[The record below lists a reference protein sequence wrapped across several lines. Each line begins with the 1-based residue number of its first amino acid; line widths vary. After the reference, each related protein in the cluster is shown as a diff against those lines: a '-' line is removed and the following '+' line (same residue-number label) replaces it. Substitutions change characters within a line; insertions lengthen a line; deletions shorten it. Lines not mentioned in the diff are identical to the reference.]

1 MALLYIVYHA
11 TLQHTHT
18 IFESEQEAI
27 DEIEKNITRESIA
40 KVKVKAKGKGN
51 AKAKGNVKAE
61 AEDEDE
67 DEDDNCGTDAGVAA
81 AVAAAIGGAWSYRV
95 VAMGTPFSPTIAA
108 ADPDTRAFV
117 DQQFVRAEF
126 VQCEPRHPCH
136 LELIAHVVG
145 SSASDVADRLQ
156 PYRRS
161 MAVHRLTR
169 RAENAV
175 LDDLHICA
183 FLYSITIYLC
193 VAAGTS
199 AMYSIA
205 RTPTS
210 AQTNRSVVI
219 LREGCKFSL
228 LQRQKTTANENKHGK
243 MK

>member
-1 MALLYIVYHA
+1 MGLIFYLPQSYKKQREQMALLYIVYHA

-27 DEIEKNITRESIA
+27 EEIEKNINRESVA
-40 KVKVKAKGKGN
+40 KAKVKAKS
-51 AKAKGNVKAE
+51 KAKCKAE
-61 AEDEDE
+61 SEVEGEDE
-67 DEDDNCGTDAGVAA
+67 G
-81 AVAAAIGGAWSYRV
+81 VAAAIGGAWSYRV
-95 VAMGTPFSPTIAA
+95 VAMGTPFIATVEA

-117 DQQFVRAEF
+117 DQQLVRAEF
-126 VQCEPRHPCH
+126 AQCEPRHPCH

-161 MAVHRLTR
+161 MAVNRLTR

-205 RTPTS
+205 QTPTS

-228 LQRQKTTANENKHGK
+228 LQRQNTTANENKHGK
-243 MK
+243 MN

>member
-27 DEIEKNITRESIA
+27 EEIEKNINRESVA
-40 KVKVKAKGKGN
+40 KAKVKAKS
-51 AKAKGNVKAE
+51 KAKCKAE
-61 AEDEDE
+61 SEVEGEDE
-67 DEDDNCGTDAGVAA
+67 G
-81 AVAAAIGGAWSYRV
+81 VAAAIGGAWSYRV
-95 VAMGTPFSPTIAA
+95 VAMGTPFIATVEA

-117 DQQFVRAEF
+117 DQQLVRAEF
-126 VQCEPRHPCH
+126 AQCEPRHPCH

-161 MAVHRLTR
+161 MAVNRLTR

-205 RTPTS
+205 QTPTS

-228 LQRQKTTANENKHGK
+228 LQRQNTTANENKHGK
-243 MK
+243 MN